1 MFNGVHHIA
10 IICSNYEV
18 SKRFYTET
26 LGFTVRCETY
36 RSERDSY
43 KLDLCLNGDYVIE
56 LFSFPNRPARPSYP
70 EACGLRHLAF
80 SVDNVDVVKQK
91 LESKGIVV
99 ENVRLDEI
107 TNKRFTFFEDPDHL
121 PIEIYESDDTGNSF
135 SKFQASLTQVS
146 ADVDQDLPELHKQLS
161 EEYMKVVA
169 DRRISYGDT
178 GSIVKK
184 TEVVVKH
191 IFGQQ
196 VDANIECRPIGMTQT
211 AADAVGK
218 VVTDRK
224 KKSLSSLIEYPP
236 DVDAIKKYLESP
248 EEIDIA
254 GRDYFGLSALDKF
267 VSWNDVNLIKLML
280 EYLSNDQIIDNNNK
294 EGNTCLHLAV
304 ELDCQ
309 LSYEYLLFHE
319 NLKQIQNKNQLTAV
333 QLMQA
338 KSKNWAI

>member
-1 MFNGVHHIA
+1 MFDGVHHIA

-26 LGFTVRCETY
+26 LGFTVKCETY

-43 KLDLCLNGDYVIE
+43 KLDLCLNGNYVIE
-56 LFSFPNRPARPSYP
+56 LFSFPDRPARPSYP

-99 ENVRLDEI
+99 ENIRLDEI

-121 PIEIYESDDTGNSF
+121 PIEIYESDDSESGF
-135 SKFQASLTQVS
+135 SKFQASLAHLSTS
-146 ADVDQDLPELHKQLS
+146 MDQDLPELHKQLS

-169 DRRISYGDT
+169 DRRTSFGNSE
-178 GSIVKK
+178 SIVKK
-184 TEVVVKH
+184 TEVIVKH

-196 VDANIECRPIGMTQT
+196 VDVNTTCQSSLTQVSVGRNTSNI
-211 AADAVGK
+211 
-218 VVTDRK
+218 TDRK
-224 KKSLSSLIEYPP
+224 RKSLSSLIEYPP
-236 DVDAIKKYLESP
+236 DVNAIKKYLESP
-248 EEIDIA
+248 DDIDVA

-267 VSWNDVNLIKLML
+267 VSWNDVTLVELILK
-280 EYLSNDQIIDNNNK
+280 YLSNDQIIDNSNRD
-294 EGNTCLHLAV
+294 GNTCLHVAV
-304 ELDCQ
+304 EFDCQ
-309 LSYEYLLFHE
+309 VSYEYLLFHE
-319 NLKQIQNKNQLTAV
+319 KLKQIQNKNQLTAV

-338 KSKNWAI
+338 KSKNWAM